1 MSKTI
6 LYYGSEI
13 ENTPVF
19 NSNLNIDLW
28 EKCLTSMKMDGFHVS
43 SVDKVYYYK
52 LNDIDIIEKN
62 VNNRKMYN
70 QSNFK
75 MHRINNTFLKIEY
88 TENPLDFILSEF
100 DYFNKQIH
108 KLQIFNIDKIGVYFD
123 EYSEDGN
130 IYYNIY
136 SIINNESNIVRFIDI
151 INKYVSNI

>member
-1 MSKTI
+1 MLKTI
-6 LYYGSEI
+6 LYYGTEI

-19 NSNLNIDLW
+19 NSNLNTDLW

-88 TENPLDFILSEF
+88 NENPLDVILPEF
-100 DYFNKQIH
+100 DYFNKQTH
-108 KLQIFNIDKIGVYFD
+108 KLQIFNIDKIGIYFD

-130 IYYNIY
+130 VYYNIY
-136 SIINNESNIVRFIDI
+136 SIIDNESNIVRFIDI